1 MEKNQ
6 ETSGAGELDGR
17 QGFDARIASR
27 VKALRLAGGFTI
39 DGLAE
44 KSGVSRA
51 MISKIERGDVS
62 PTAVLLAK
70 LSNALDVT
78 LSQLFRDGDDEGM
91 LVRAVTRRV
100 WRDPATGYIRRNV
113 SPVSSPVDI
122 VDVTLPPGAQVT
134 HDNAVPL
141 HLTQLVWVF
150 EGLLTMSIDGTAHSL
165 GAGDCLQMRLD
176 CPISFQNQT
185 DDDIRYA
192 VLLARGSR

>member
-1 MEKNQ
+1 MDKNQ
-6 ETSGAGELDGR
+6 EVTVGGDLDGR
-17 QGFDARIASR
+17 QDFDARIASR
-27 VKALRLAGGFTI
+27 VKALRLVGGFTI

-51 MISKIERGDVS
+51 MISRIERGEVS

-78 LSQLFRDGDDEGM
+78 LSQLFRDGDDERM
-91 LVRAVTRRV
+91 LVRAASRRV

-141 HLTQLVWVF
+141 HLTQLIWVF
-150 EGLLTMSIDGTAHSL
+150 EGQLTMNIDGVTHVL

-185 DDDIRYA
+185 VWNVRYA

>member
-1 MEKNQ
+1 MDKNQ
-6 ETSGAGELDGR
+6 ETREIGGLDGR
-17 QGFDARIASR
+17 QDFDARIASR

-91 LVRAVTRRV
+91 LVRAASRRI

-141 HLTQLVWVF
+141 HLTQLIWVF
-150 EGLLTMSIDGTAHSL
+150 EGQLTMNIDGVTHVL

-176 CPISFQNQT
+176 RPISFQNQT
-185 DDDIRYA
+185 VWNVRYA

>member
-1 MEKNQ
+1 MDKNQ
-6 ETSGAGELDGR
+6 ETIGGGDLDGR
-17 QGFDARIASR
+17 QDFDARIASR

-78 LSQLFRDGDDEGM
+78 LSQLFRDGEDDGM
-91 LVRAVTRRV
+91 LVRAASRRV

-150 EGLLTMSIDGTAHSL
+150 EGQLTMSIDGFAHVL

-176 CPISFQNQT
+176 RPISFQNQSVWNV
-185 DDDIRYA
+185 RYA
-192 VLLARGSR
+192 VILARGSR

>member
-1 MEKNQ
+1 MDKNQ
-6 ETSGAGELDGR
+6 EIREIGGLDGR
-17 QGFDARIASR
+17 QDFDARIASR

-44 KSGVSRA
+44 RSGVSRA

-78 LSQLFRDGDDEGM
+78 LSQLFRDGEDDGM
-91 LVRAVTRRV
+91 LVRAASRRV

-122 VDVTLPPGAQVT
+122 VDVTLPPGAHVT

-150 EGLLTMSIDGTAHSL
+150 EGQLTMSIDDVTHVL

-176 CPISFQNQT
+176 RPISFQNQSVWNV
-185 DDDIRYA
+185 RYA
-192 VLLARGSR
+192 VVLARGSR

>member
-1 MEKNQ
+1 VDKNQ
-6 ETSGAGELDGR
+6 EITGAGDLDG
-17 QGFDARIASR
+17 RIASR

-70 LSNALDVT
+70 LSNGLDVT
-78 LSQLFRDGDDEGM
+78 LSQLFREADDEGM
-91 LVRAVTRRV
+91 LVRAASRRV

-122 VDVTLPPGAQVT
+122 VDVTLPPGAHVT

-141 HLTQLVWVF
+141 HLTQLIWVF
-150 EGLLTMSIDGTAHSL
+150 EGQLNMSIDGVAHVL

-176 CPISFQNQT
+176 CPISFQNLSVWNV
-185 DDDIRYA
+185 RYA
-192 VLLARGSR
+192 VVLTRGSR